1 MAPSHTTFS
10 WHLYKTFTRTEDMFS
25 VWKLHIGRWRESE
38 LSFAAL
44 VFGAFTSL
52 VLLKCTGNAFLSL
65 CSSSDQDLSC
75 HINWPHVSDHYSA
88 FCVFAP
94 LLCAFLFTFFISR
107 LSLLIPSLARS
118 LPSLLP
124 HLFLCHFY
132 PCFSGESRAR
142 RQQGRGFV
150 CLCVRIGSVCWYA
163 AAEPREAQAAHSL
176 RCHVLLLTADG
187 SFLFPGIY
195 LQAEV
200 LIYVWKLPKV
210 DGGSD
215 FCLPTCSLCL
225 FRCHLRASR
234 DPSKDGGHPS
244 PRS

>member
-10 WHLYKTFTRTEDMFS
+10 WRLYKTFTRTLHCVKTAYWQVKRNRAVICSLSLRCFHILS
-25 VWKLHIGRWRESE
+25 VVELYRQCVFKPLLQQWSILVLSHQLASCFRPL
-38 LSFAAL
+38 LSFL
-44 VFGAFTSL
+44 CF
-52 VLLKCTGNAFLSL
+52 
-65 CSSSDQDLSC
+65 CSSSLRIPF
-75 HINWPHVSDHYSA
+75 HLFHLPTFPPHP
-88 FCVFAP
+88 F
-94 LLCAFLFTFFISR
+94 
-107 LSLLIPSLARS
+107 ARS
-118 LPSLLP
+118 LPSLLS
-124 HLFLCHFY
+124 HLFLCHFH

-163 AAEPREAQAAHSL
+163 AAEPREAQTAHSL

-200 LIYVWKLPKV
+200 LIYVWKV
-210 DGGSD
+210 HGGSD
-215 FCLPTCSLCL
+215 FCLPTCSLCW
-225 FRCHLRASR
+225 FRCHLRASH
-234 DPSKDGGHPS
+234 DLSKDWGHPS